1 MTGSAAETGAR
12 RRLPSAQRR
21 EQLLAVALE
30 EFGRRGFHLT
40 QMEHVAAAAQVSKA
54 LLYQHFPSKEELF
67 AEVTASIVAEVTDR
81 LATAAPAGLRSV
93 ARMRAMVRVLFDYAT
108 EEPQAWSLVV
118 RHLDKPEVGLELR
131 ELRDRLGASFADLL
145 LANRRADPS
154 ITPALLAANERRAR
168 LLVPLVYGA
177 LLSMVSWWLDHP
189 ETPREKAESMA
200 VDFLWLGLDR
210 IRSGERLP

>member
-1 MTGSAAETGAR
+1 
-12 RRLPSAQRR
+12 
-21 EQLLAVALE
+21 LLAAALK

-40 QMEHVAAAAQVSKA
+40 QMEHVAAAAKVSKA

-67 AEVTASIVAEVTDR
+67 AEVTANIVAEVTNR
-81 LATAAPAGLRSV
+81 LATAAPAGPRSV
-93 ARMRAMVRVLFDYAT
+93 ARMRAMVGTLFDYAT

-168 LLVPLVYGA
+168 LLVPLIYGA

-189 ETPREKAESMA
+189 DTPREKAESMA